1 MRERE
6 REGEV
11 EYQDQVTS
19 TFSYYLVSS
28 RYLVMLMIH
37 RSWPFCY
44 FNINIKQLS
53 LMVGGLLLVL
63 EQTIHPSSQE
73 FIIPGGTVPG
83 YILNDPKQSR
93 WWEMCFTGCRISVW
107 KISFICLQFDIF
119 HKQFRKSISSI
130 LHRDG
135 ICSAEKYNISLLFAK
150 SGTTNLCSWC
160 FFFNFPLSTSKYKI
174 TSVYIFLGGSF
185 LADMEHGTL

>member
-1 MRERE
+1 M
-6 REGEV
+6 

-119 HKQFRKSISSI
+119 HKQFRKSPYIYSIWGRQGDAENIISVFYLQSPGQQTCAV
-130 LHRDG
+130 DV
-135 ICSAEKYNISLLFAK
+135 
-150 SGTTNLCSWC
+150 
-160 FFFNFPLSTSKYKI
+160 FFNFPLSTSKYKI